1 MRRSSIAATRWQETT
16 PELTALLQILS
27 NFKQGHTGQLA
38 IITLVLNLAG
48 SVARLFT
55 TMQET
60 GDPMQVAGFGV
71 GILLNGTLVLQVLV
85 LWGAT
90 NKVLAQASKKKA
102 E

>member
-1 MRRSSIAATRWQETT
+1 M
-16 PELTALLQILS
+16 S

-48 SVARLFT
+48 SFARLFT

-60 GDPMQVAGFGV
+60 GDPVQVAGFGV
-71 GILLNGTLVLQVLV
+71 AILLNGTLVLQVLV

-90 NKVLAQASKKKA
+90 NKVLAQASTKKA
-102 E
+102 Q